1 MRSETRGVKFE
12 NQNNCPNYPSLESYK
27 FEVQIP
33 PKKFPNKMT
42 FPKLRPLL
50 YETLYQYF
58 YTIFNLHK
66 DKTMALVEKES
77 FLNQFRVFGSVEV
90 SFTYFR

>member
-12 NQNNCPNYPSLESYK
+12 NKNNCLNYPSLESYK
-27 FEVQIP
+27 FEVQIT
-33 PKKFPNKMT
+33 PKKFSNKLT
-42 FPKLRPLL
+42 FPKSLL

-58 YTIFNLHK
+58 CTIFNLHK

-90 SFTYFR
+90 SHLFQVKK

>member
-1 MRSETRGVKFE
+1 MGNSVRSETRGVKFE
-12 NQNNCPNYPSLESYK
+12 NQNNCLDYPSLECYK

-42 FPKLRPLL
+42 FPKLRSLL

-58 YTIFNLHK
+58 CTIFNLHK
-66 DKTMALVEKES
+66 DKTMTLVEKES
-77 FLNQFRVFGSVEV
+77 FLN
-90 SFTYFR
+90 